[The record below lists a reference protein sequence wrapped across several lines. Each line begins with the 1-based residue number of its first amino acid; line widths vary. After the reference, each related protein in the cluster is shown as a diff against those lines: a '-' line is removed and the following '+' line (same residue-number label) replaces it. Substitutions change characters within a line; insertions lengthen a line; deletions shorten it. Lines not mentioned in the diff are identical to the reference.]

1 MKDIYELLNNID
13 IDEIEEMEVNDIE
26 KERIKKKVRKSIKV
40 NKKKSIGKI
49 AASIGGV
56 IIISTLIAKPTIAQN
71 IPVIG
76 GLMSEVLD
84 VNKEFENYTETIG
97 ITQVKNGV
105 EVTLQNVAID
115 DNLLFMDLIIKDNN
129 KPIDEYSD
137 EAMLDISNTK
147 INVNNKEVIGSAYG
161 INKDSNTVEVLKF
174 LELDGIT
181 NSNTVNVNIDINNL
195 LSSNSNFNINF
206 SIERSKQ
213 NELTINKN
221 INKEINFKDMEVKI
235 KNVKITPLT
244 ISIDS
249 TQKVNEEENY
259 IDYIILDEN
268 GQELNSI
275 LSSRT
280 RMWTIDKKYKCKSIL
295 YSKENLKSINIIPYY
310 YENGEIKELE
320 DYKFTIDLE

>member
-26 KERIKKKVRKSIKV
+26 RERIKKKVIKSIKV

-49 AASIGGV
+49 VASIGGV
-56 IIISTLIAKPTIAQN
+56 IIISTLVAKPTIAQN

-84 VNKEFENYTETIG
+84 VNKEFENYTETVG

-115 DNLLFMDLIIKDNN
+115 DNILFMDLTIKDNN
-129 KPIDEYSD
+129 KPIDECSD

-174 LELDGIT
+174 LELDGVIK
-181 NSNTVNVNIDINNL
+181 SNTVNVNIDINNL

-213 NELTINKN
+213 NRLTINKN

-235 KNVKITPLT
+235 KHIKVTPLT
-244 ISIDS
+244 ISIES
-249 TQKVNEEENY
+249 TQKVNGEENY
-259 IDYIILDEN
+259 IDYIILDDN
-268 GQELNSI
+268 DNELSSI
-275 LSSRT
+275 SSSRT

-295 YSKENLKSINIIPYY
+295 YSKENLKSITIIPYY
-310 YENGEIKELE
+310 SENGEIKKLE
-320 DYKFTIDLE
+320 DYKFTMNVE